1 MLQISTNRYGS
12 GNKTRTI
19 DLHQV
24 KVPGLNVMATKL
36 PQPDLYRAIK
46 DMVPGVESSQ
56 GWQELCLRL
65 GMWLEDQRDAAE
77 AECQ

>member
-36 PQPDLYRAIK
+36 AQPDLYRAIK
-46 DMVPGVESSQ
+46 NIVPGVESSH
-56 GWQELCLRL
+56 GWQELTLRL
-65 GMWLEDQRDAAE
+65 AFFLEEQREAAE